1 MDRKAAISP
10 CGWGSTRAKL
20 VLWVKTAFLHMVGD
34 AWTGVVFVALVVAVV
49 GLTLELAW
57 MFEAREAT
65 ALTCLGLGLVVGII
79 LGWRG
84 K

>member
-1 MDRKAAISP
+1 MQRLPTDWSDSWAEIAA
-10 CGWGSTRAKL
+10 A
-20 VLWVKTAFLHMVGD
+20 AM
-34 AWTGVVFVALVVAVV
+34 LVVMVV
-49 GLTLELAW
+49 ALTLELAW

-65 ALTCLGLGLVVGII
+65 ALCCLGLGLMIGVI

>member
-1 MDRKAAISP
+1 MRKLRSMCRRLFHTPWLAVII
-10 CGWGSTRAKL
+10 
-20 VLWVKTAFLHMVGD
+20 M
-34 AWTGVVFVALVVAVV
+34 ALVVAVV

>member
-1 MDRKAAISP
+1 M
-10 CGWGSTRAKL
+10 
-20 VLWVKTAFLHMVGD
+20 
-34 AWTGVVFVALVVAVV
+34 ALVVAVV